1 MRRIQNPPALWIPVL
16 AAAVFLFAAQAPS
29 YASARKDL
37 RANLKEKRIRD
48 LSSKGLTLAFH
59 ISIHNTS
66 AMGYDLSRY
75 NYRVTI
81 NQKEF
86 LKLSVTLNEPI
97 WIAPREDT
105 LIALPL
111 KISYDLL
118 FEAVGP
124 VLEKA
129 ACDAVGEL
137 VFLDSRNREDK
148 ISFAFSGE
156 FPIFKD
162 PAVELLPLE
171 LKDLTVGGS
180 DQVFQVQF
188 GNENTYELLVDKI
201 SYRLFFGERAVREGF
216 VPGDKNI
223 PPKGSKTFSLPFILD
238 FFDEGSE
245 LYDLLQKPRLP
256 CRFVGEIEVMSVW
269 GKLLIS
275 FDKQAA
281 VPIAKSS

>member
-1 MRRIQNPPALWIPVL
+1 MRRIQKSAPLWIPVL
-16 AAAVFLFAAQAPS
+16 TAFLFFPAAQAPS

-37 RANLKEKRIRD
+37 RVNLKEKRIRD

-59 ISIHNTS
+59 IAIHNSSTV
-66 AMGYDLSRY
+66 GYDLSRY

-86 LKLSVTLNEPI
+86 LKMSVALDEPI
-97 WIAPREDT
+97 WATPKEDT

-118 FEAVGP
+118 YEAVGP
-124 VLEKA
+124 VLDKA
-129 ACDAVGEL
+129 SCDAVGDL
-137 VFLDSRNREDK
+137 VFLDSRGREDK

-162 PAVELLPLE
+162 PAIELLPLD
-171 LKDLTVGGS
+171 LKVLTVGGS

-188 GNENTYELLVDKI
+188 GNENSYELLVDKI
-201 SYRLFFGERAVREGF
+201 SYRLFFGERAVREDLI
-216 VPGDKNI
+216 PGDKNI
-223 PPKGSKTFSLPFILD
+223 PPKSTKTFSLPFILD

-245 LYDLLQKPRLP
+245 LYDLLQKPQLP
-256 CRFVGEIEVMSVW
+256 CRLAGEIEVMSIW
-269 GKLLIS
+269 GKLRVS
-275 FDKQAA
+275 FDKQGS
-281 VPIAKSS
+281 VSIVRPS